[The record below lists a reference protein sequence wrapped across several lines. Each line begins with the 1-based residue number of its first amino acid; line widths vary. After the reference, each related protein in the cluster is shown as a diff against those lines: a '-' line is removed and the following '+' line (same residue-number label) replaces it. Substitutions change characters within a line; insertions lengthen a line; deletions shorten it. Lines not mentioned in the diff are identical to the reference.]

1 MVAVGLALAAQASL
15 VHANARLEECLEGL
29 EHETAELVSLKAQST
44 ARSREQ
50 LATALAESTQ
60 GAAR

>member
-15 VHANARLEECLEGL
+15 VHANARLEESLEAL
-29 EHETAELVSLKAQST
+29 ERETAELESLTAQST
-44 ARSREQ
+44 AQSREQ

-60 GAAR
+60 GAVR

>member
-29 EHETAELVSLKAQST
+29 ERETAELVSVTAQST

-50 LATALAESTQ
+50 LAMALVESAQ